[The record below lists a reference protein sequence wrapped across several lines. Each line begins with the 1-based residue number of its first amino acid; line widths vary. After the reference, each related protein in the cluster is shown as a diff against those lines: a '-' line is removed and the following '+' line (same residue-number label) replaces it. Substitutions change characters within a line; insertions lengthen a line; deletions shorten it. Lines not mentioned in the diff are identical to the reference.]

1 MDKMKWMNSKHKK
14 NTVFLVDGMISLVNI
29 SKKKI
34 IALLTLDWIS
44 LSFFV
49 FFFSSGHYSKHEWT
63 FFIGSNE
70 LSIKPKKKECMSPL
84 LLSSSLLLTTIS
96 NKQKRKNTE
105 IGSTDVYLYQI
116 IFDPNRCWNFQSS
129 SLHIFFPWCL

>member
-1 MDKMKWMNSKHKK
+1 MDEFKAQKKHSIFGWWNDIIGEYIKKK
-14 NTVFLVDGMISLVNI
+14 NNCFVNPWLNFSFVFCFFLVLA
-29 SKKKI
+29 I
-34 IALLTLDWIS
+34 IQNMNEHFLLARMNCR
-44 LSFFV
+44 LSR
-49 FFFSSGHYSKHEWT
+49 
-63 FFIGSNE
+63 
-70 LSIKPKKKECMSPL
+70 KKECMSPL